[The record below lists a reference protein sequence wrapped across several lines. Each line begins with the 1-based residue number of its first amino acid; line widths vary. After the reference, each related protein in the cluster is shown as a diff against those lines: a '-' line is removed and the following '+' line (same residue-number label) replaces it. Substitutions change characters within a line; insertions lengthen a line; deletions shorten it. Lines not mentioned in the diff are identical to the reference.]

1 MEYGLSTIKSDV
13 EGRKRIFIATI
24 ISMVVMYLGCSRA
37 MFSTYM
43 PDDYL
48 LQMRDVPLSFYMQ
61 QGRFVQAGITWVFNS
76 LGVNIVSSSPLFL
89 PLFFL
94 FTSLSSSLIIDAI
107 SGDKTPLL
115 VYLLIPAVVVSHPV
129 FSMMSVYHLATV
141 CFALCMACLSLLVI
155 INEKSKL
162 KSTERNGWKISILVI
177 LICGNYQPAIVVVG
191 SYYLFEFIKNFK
203 NNGVAGSVKYLM
215 PFICGVVLYAILFK
229 FTKTSLGENN
239 WDNRAS
245 LVTDYHARLHDIASF
260 LPSFFYN
267 DWWLIPWQYAM
278 SLSFIM
284 VLFLF
289 LAVIKRGGAAAV
301 YVPAFLIC
309 ILAAIAP
316 IAALQTWDISPRSM
330 FSVSFAYAIMIASVS
345 DNGLFTKTKV
355 ILLVALVMLSM
366 MVSNSY
372 LQIVENDNIRDNW
385 MIDRISRDLAAVGV
399 KGEEVG
405 FSNTNGRLSVS
416 AWSLSAL
423 IQKRTGL
430 VVNVNA
436 NPAIPSGVCS
446 EANTWPNNNYIV
458 KGPEKITVCL

>member
-1 MEYGLSTIKSDV
+1 
-13 EGRKRIFIATI
+13 
-24 ISMVVMYLGCSRA
+24 MYLGCSRA
-37 MFSTYM
+37 MFSVYM

-48 LQMRDVPLSFYMQ
+48 LQMKDVPLSFYMQ
-61 QGRFVQAGITWVFNS
+61 QGRFVQAAITWVFNS

-115 VYLLIPAVVVSHPV
+115 IYLLIPAVVVSHPV
-129 FSMMSVYHLATV
+129 FSMISVYHLAAV

-162 KSTERNGWKISILVI
+162 NPTERNGWKISILVI
-177 LICGNYQPAIVVVG
+177 LICGNYQPAIVIVG
-191 SYYLFEFIKNFK
+191 SYYLFGIVKSLK
-203 NNGVAGSVKYLM
+203 NNGVTGSFNNLM
-215 PFICGVVLYAILFK
+215 PLICGVVLYAILFK
-229 FTKTSLGENN
+229 FTKTSLGENH
-239 WDNRAS
+239 WDTRAS

-260 LPSFFYN
+260 LPSLFYN
-267 DWWLIPWQYAM
+267 DWWMIPWQYAM
-278 SLSFIM
+278 SISLIM

-289 LAVIKRGGAAAV
+289 LAVMKRGVANVV

-316 IAALQTWDISPRSM
+316 IAALETWDISPRSM

-345 DNGLFTKTKV
+345 DNRLLIKTKV

-366 MVSNSY
+366 IVSNSY
-372 LQIVENDNIRDNW
+372 LQIMENDNIRDNW
-385 MIDRISRDLAAVGV
+385 MIDRISRDLASVGV
-399 KGEEVG
+399 KDEEVS
-405 FSNTNGRLSVS
+405 FSNMSGRLSIPD
-416 AWSLSAL
+416 WSVRAL

-430 VVNVNA
+430 DFNVNT
-436 NPAIPSGVCS
+436 NPAIPSEVCS

-458 KGPEKITVCL
+458 KGLGKITVCL